1 MKLYIKYIDGQIV
14 DHPMLEDNLK
24 QVDPTFDPAN
34 LPDTLKVFERVN
46 APLPGPY
53 AYIGVSY
60 ELGQDDIV
68 RDVYAE
74 IPFSAEEKAR
84 LIEYTMAQAHPKGWS
99 FNETTCAWLP
109 GVPYPTD
116 GKVYEWSEGLEN
128 WQEITPVPVPTPATA
143 QQP

>member
-84 LIEYTMAQAHPKGWS
+84 LIEYTMAQAHPKGWT
-99 FNETTCAWLP
+99 FDETTCTWLP

-128 WQEITPVPVPTPATA
+128 WQEITPVPVPPPATA

>member
-34 LPDTLKVFERVN
+34 LPENLKVFERVN

-53 AYIGVSY
+53 AYIERSY
-60 ELGQDDIV
+60 ELGEDDIV
-68 RDVYAE
+68 RDAYTEVA
-74 IPFSAEEKAR
+74 FDEEKKSN
-84 LIEYTMAQAHPKGWS
+84 LIEYTMAQAHPKGWI
-99 FNETTCAWLP
+99 FNETICGWEP

-116 GKVYEWSEGLEN
+116 GKVYEWSEELEN
-128 WQEITPVPVPTPATA
+128 WSELNVY
-143 QQP
+143 